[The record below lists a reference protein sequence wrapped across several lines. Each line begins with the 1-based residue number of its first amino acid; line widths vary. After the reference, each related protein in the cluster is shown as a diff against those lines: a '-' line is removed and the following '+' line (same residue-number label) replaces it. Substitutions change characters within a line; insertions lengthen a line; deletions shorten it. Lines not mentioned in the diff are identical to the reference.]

1 MVKRSAMTMIELI
14 FAIVLI
20 ALVVAAVPQ
29 MMQRNDKTL
38 EGNLVQEE
46 LFVAAKTA
54 SELLTQPWDANAT
67 DNSTTRAYNKV
78 LDTNSPNA
86 GFNRVTDAAGNPLP
100 FRQGHIRQDNHRRF
114 HNTTTLPASAQ
125 IPSSSNAPA
134 LPANTTLTVTSG
146 YSGETDTTV
155 FSTAPTTSNAAPT
168 NIKMANITVTD
179 TIDNSRTVTLR
190 LYMANIGEVAYAHRR
205 F

>member
-29 MMQRNDKTL
+29 MIQRNDKTL

-46 LFVAAKTA
+46 LFIAAKIA
-54 SELLTQPWDANAT
+54 SEILTQPWDANSP
-67 DNSTTRAYNKV
+67 DTTTSRAYTKV
-78 LDTNSPNA
+78 LDTNSSNVA
-86 GFNRVTDAAGNPLP
+86 FNREMDHFGNSLP

-114 HNTTTLPASAQ
+114 HNAATSPSTSGIPMGP
-125 IPSSSNAPA
+125 IPSVAGMNI
-134 LPANTTLTVTSG
+134 TVTSG
-146 YSGETDTTV
+146 YCGQNNSNFFALAGGTTVSAAKMATITATDT
-155 FSTAPTTSNAAPT
+155 ADAA
-168 NIKMANITVTD
+168 
-179 TIDNSRTVTLR
+179 RTVTLR
-190 LYMANIGEVAYAHRR
+190 IYMANIGEIAYAHRS

>member
-20 ALVVAAVPQ
+20 AIVVAAVPQ
-29 MMQRNDKTL
+29 MMQRNEKTL
-38 EGNLVQEE
+38 EGNLVQQE

-54 SELLTQPWDANAT
+54 SELLTQPWDTNAPDT
-67 DNSTTRAYNKV
+67 STSRAYTKV
-78 LDTNSPNA
+78 LDTNRP
-86 GFNRVTDAAGNPLP
+86 GFNRVTDGGGNLLP
-100 FRQGHIRQDNHRRF
+100 FRKGHIRQPNHRRF
-114 HNTTTLPASAQ
+114 HNNVTYPADYK
-125 IPSSSNAPA
+125 IPNMANSPA
-134 LPANTTLTVTSG
+134 LPANTALTVTSG

-155 FSTAPTTSNAAPT
+155 FSTAPTTSNTAANRR

-179 TIDNSRTVTLR
+179 TTDNSRTVTLR
-190 LYMANIGEVAYAHRR
+190 LYMANIGEVAYAHRI